1 MEWQEQKEVKTEKIY
16 NLFRCTYVDVR
27 NWLKETDVVIIPLG
41 STEQHGKHCPVCTDS
56 IATELPCQLAAEM
69 ANVPFIQLLPIGYSP
84 QHLHPAGI
92 GSGTI
97 TFSAATYQNV
107 IYEIGRC
114 LIHNGFNKLI
124 FATGHTSNM
133 KAIDPAMRALRYETN
148 AFVCCVRNDAE
159 AAPEL
164 FKDQGIYECPPEEC
178 PGWHG
183 SEIEASECLYFEQ
196 LYGKKI
202 VHVERATKDYTHAPK
217 WATDASDKFTKQD
230 GSPYLTMDGK
240 NYAWVPMEHQE
251 YCDNGLIGCPGNPFV
266 ATAEKG
272 KRMVYAKAKL
282 MAEFIEE
289 VKKFKP
295 GEVKNRDYWNRT
307 FRPC

>member
-1 MEWQEQKEVKTEKIY
+1 
-16 NLFRCTYVDVR
+16 
-27 NWLKETDVVIIPLG
+27 
-41 STEQHGKHCPVCTDS
+41 
-56 IATELPCQLAAEM
+56 M

>member
-16 NLFRCTYVDVR
+16 NLFRCTYVNVR

-217 WATDASDKFTKQD
+217 WATDASDKFTKKD

>member
-16 NLFRCTYVDVR
+16 NLFRCTYIEVR
-27 NWLKETDVVIIPLG
+27 EWLKETDVVIIPLG

-217 WATDASDKFTKQD
+217 WATDVSDKFTKKD

-272 KRMVYAKAKL
+272 KKMAYAKAKL

-289 VKKFKP
+289 VKKFDLGK
-295 GEVKNRDYWNRT
+295 VRNREYWNRT